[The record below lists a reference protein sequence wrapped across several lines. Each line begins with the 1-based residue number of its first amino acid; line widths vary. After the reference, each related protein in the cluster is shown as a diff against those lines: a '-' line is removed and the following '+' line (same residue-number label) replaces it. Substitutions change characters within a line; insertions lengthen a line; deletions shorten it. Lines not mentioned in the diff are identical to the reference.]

1 MLQKIKNILGIEGV
15 KIGLTCPETL
25 SKNETTIEGQV
36 KLSSKSKNRIS
47 SIKIKLIEKYKRGRQ
62 EAILIDEYL
71 LSEMELETDLLLQ
84 EGISET
90 LNFSLPISLL
100 LSDMDKLAQKNFITK
115 GIVSMAKKAKN
126 VKSYY
131 RVEVEAFI
139 EGVPVNAIAK
149 QSIDFT

>member
-15 KIGLTCPETL
+15 KIALTCPDTL
-25 SKNETTIEGQV
+25 SKNETAIEGQV

-62 EAILIDEYL
+62 EATLIDEYL
-71 LSEMELETDLLLQ
+71 LSEMELETDLVLQ

-115 GIVSMAKKAKN
+115 GIVNMAKKAKK

-149 QSIDFT
+149 QSVVFT